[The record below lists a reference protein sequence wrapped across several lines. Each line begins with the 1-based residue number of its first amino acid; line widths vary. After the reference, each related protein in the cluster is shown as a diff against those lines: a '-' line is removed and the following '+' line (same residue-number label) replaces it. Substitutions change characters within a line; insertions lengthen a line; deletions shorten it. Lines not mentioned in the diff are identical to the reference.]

1 MRPLAIA
8 TLLLLCASAAPA
20 ASLRFVE
27 NPPQQFDFVDI
38 PRLPA
43 DFGRGEFTFEIWLKP
58 DDSHAVGSTGRGR
71 NAGRPAP
78 PAQIRTCGITAY
90 GSCLRS

>member
-27 NPPQQFDFVDI
+27 NPPQRFDFVDI

-43 DFGRGEFTFEIWLKP
+43 GFGRSEFTFGYSAHERP
-58 DDSHAVGSTGRGR
+58 VFRPMGGQGSG
-71 NAGRPAP
+71 AWEASIPEHGRP
-78 PAQIRTCGITAY
+78 RF
-90 GSCLRS
+90 RVM